1 VVLENSG
8 IWGLLGSCV
17 TLPGTTHAVYTGFEF
32 IVSYINFG
40 LIRDSICSDPGLLY
54 YYICTVMCLC
64 KWDSVFLSWVSFVL
78 LSSPQ
83 GGGSV
88 VGRGSVWFGGC
99 VGGGIAVRW
108 AGQVRFLLI
117 WDQNMCDRGVDY
129 LDLGLS

>member
-54 YYICTVMCLC
+54 YICTVMCLC
-64 KWDSVFLSWVSFVL
+64 KWDSVFLSWVSFCFAF
-78 LSSPQ
+78 LST
-83 GGGSV
+83 GWW
-88 VGRGSVWFGGC
+88 VGRGSW
-99 VGGGIAVRW
+99 VGLVRRVCW
-108 AGQVRFLLI
+108 R
-117 WDQNMCDRGVDY
+117 WDCGKVGRSGAFSS
-129 LDLGLS
+129 DLGSEHV